1 MFSGIVASQ
10 TGQGQLRLRRVSMC
24 RGSWACGKMV
34 LQSGISDDDMGMY
47 PAGRAA
53 IQRRVLDN
61 QCSAGSL

>member
-34 LQSGISDDDMGMY
+34 LQSGISDDDIGMY

-53 IQRRVLDN
+53 I
-61 QCSAGSL
+61 GSL